1 MKKIALLVYDV
12 SLTGGAERVAIG
24 MCEELCAS
32 YEVHL
37 LSLFDE
43 RSFAPTGDYRFSYM
57 QKNAASITAHLF
69 SYARWLR
76 RYIKENGID
85 VVFSITAGVV
95 GVAAYGVR
103 RTNARL
109 IYCEHSNLENQTY
122 GKKHFYRQKLGA
134 KKADVTVTLTERD
147 RENFKRTFGVPDE
160 KLRVIPNWFTKNE
173 SVKASYDAASK
184 LLISAGRLESVK
196 GQDMLLRAA
205 AGVCAAHPDWH
216 LDIYGDGSRRGALE
230 AQARELGIA
239 DFVTFK
245 GNVSDLALRYPKYAI
260 FILPSYYEG
269 LPLVL
274 LEAQAAG
281 LPIVSFDCPTGPAE
295 IVTDGVNGY
304 LIPTYDTDAMA
315 NRINELIEDN
325 GKRVAFSEKSGI
337 SIDKFSRERVFA
349 LWRELIEEVR

>member
-1 MKKIALLVYDV
+1 MKKIAFLVYDV

-43 RSFAPTGDYRFSYM
+43 KSFVPTGNYRFSYM

-69 SYARWLR
+69 SYARRLR
-76 RYIKENGID
+76 RYIKENGIEL
-85 VVFSITAGVV
+85 VFSITAGVV

-103 RTNARL
+103 GTTARL

-147 RENFKRTFGVPDE
+147 KENFKRTFGLPDE
-160 KLRVIPNWFTKNE
+160 KLRVIPNWFTRDE
-173 SVKASYDAASK
+173 SILASYDITSK
-184 LLISAGRLESVK
+184 RLISAGRLESVK

-205 AGVCAAHPDWH
+205 AGVFCVHPDWQ

-230 AQARELGIA
+230 AQARELGIEKNVN
-239 DFVTFK
+239 FC
-245 GNVSDLALRYPKYAI
+245 GNVNDLAARYHNYAV

-315 NRINELIEDN
+315 RRINALIENDEM
-325 GKRVAFSEKSGI
+325 RLSFSKKSGI
-337 SIDKFSRERVFA
+337 SIDKFSKERVLA
-349 LWRELIEEVR
+349 LWHELIEGVR